1 MRSTIT
7 HAAALALLALV
18 ACTAPAKDRATDG
31 ANRADDALVEIQA
44 QAEAQHAELDLVDQ
58 GLDLPDPNAAA
69 LAGARKRNGAIQ
81 DAATE
86 GRAGVREVHAGLD
99 DMPDELGFFAKVRK
113 RLRLVGY
120 ALIGLVCLA
129 AVLALGY
136 VSLPYLPVIRAL
148 MGRLGLAIDRGTAS
162 SARMLQRAERSSLG
176 TPAERDVR
184 EALAAWRA
192 HPRHDAAWRR
202 EKRRRADR

>member
-18 ACTAPAKDRATDG
+18 ACTAPATDRATDG
-31 ANRADDALVEIQA
+31 ANRSDDALVEITA
-44 QAEAQHAELDLVDQ
+44 QAEAQHGELELVDE
-58 GLDLPDPNAAA
+58 GLDLPATNAAA
-69 LAGARKRNGAIQ
+69 LESARKRNGAIR
-81 DAATE
+81 DAAAE
-86 GRAGVREVHAGLD
+86 GRAGVREVHEALD
-99 DMPDELGFFAKVRK
+99 DMPDTLSFFE
-113 RLRLVGY
+113 RLRRRLRVVWY
-120 ALIGLVCLA
+120 ALGALLGLA
-129 AVLALGY
+129 ALLALGY

-176 TPAERDVR
+176 TPAEQHVR